1 MSDRD
6 LTKREK
12 DTATSTIAA
21 LEAGVY
27 APQHEWSEVTQT
39 ILATD
44 EIGPRAVY
52 GNCWQ
57 AAIASMLKLPLDA
70 VPHFS
75 QFTWA
80 GPALELWLRGR
91 GLTYRH
97 EITNVIPDRLCLV
110 NGHSPRG
117 YLHSTVGFGGQVV
130 WDPHPSHAGLV
141 DVTEIE
147 WFEPWPDGDRTCLA
161 CGADKT
167 PPPVE
172 PPVLSREK
180 LNALV
185 DPCLDDMRTVDDGHD
200 RTWATYDS
208 VTDMV
213 DRFIDAILESLS
225 QEGK

>member
-1 MSDRD
+1 MSNFE
-6 LTKREK
+6 LTKKEK
-12 DTATSTIAA
+12 DLATAAFAA
-21 LEAGVY
+21 LRAGAY
-27 APQHEWSEVTQT
+27 APYREWSEVTQT

-44 EIGPRAVY
+44 ETGPRAVY

-57 AAIASMLKLPLDA
+57 AAIASMLNLPLDA

-97 EITNVIPDRLCLV
+97 ETTNVIPDRLCLV

-141 DVTEIE
+141 DITEIE
-147 WFEPWPDGDRTCLA
+147 WFEPWPDGDRTCWA
-161 CGADKT
+161 CGAEG
-167 PPPVE
+167 P
-172 PPVLSREK
+172 
-180 LNALV
+180 
-185 DPCLDDMRTVDDGHD
+185 
-200 RTWATYDS
+200 
-208 VTDMV
+208 
-213 DRFIDAILESLS
+213 
-225 QEGK
+225 QE